1 MGFKQVLGIVL
12 LATIMLLPLTAYTPK
27 VEAAGAFAALLNFDD
42 YRNRMGSVTPMQP
55 STTFYFP
62 HFHQDSNWQTFMAVV
77 NPSSTD
83 SATVTFTA
91 YRDDGALVNTAEWYL
106 GPGVKVGGF
115 VNQIIPGT
123 TGTGWIEVHSDLPIV
138 GILNFDDYTNRMGS
152 MSGVYPYMSICF
164 PHFHQDANWQ
174 TFYAIVNPSDFMP
187 VHPTITYYRDDGSV
201 AGTES
206 LTLSPHHKIGRFAI
220 SGSGWIAVWAEYPIV
235 GMLNFDDYHNRMGT
249 IEYAIPS
256 RTLYFPHFQQD
267 ANWQTFYAIANPS
280 DTSTSITVTY
290 YREDGSIIGTDTS
303 TLGGH
308 CKLGRFAVAGTGWI
322 KVESPGWI
330 VGMLNFDD
338 YHNRMGSIVAA
349 TPLES
354 IIFPHFHQDSSWQTF
369 YAIVNLGGADAFTS
383 TYYGADGST
392 IAFAFTT
399 LAVNSKI
406 GRFATGG
413 TGWLRIHWAIT

>member
-1 MGFKQVLGIVL
+1 
-12 LATIMLLPLTAYTPK
+12 
-27 VEAAGAFAALLNFDD
+27 
-42 YRNRMGSVTPMQP
+42 MGSVTPMQP

-206 LTLSPHHKIGRFAI
+206 LTLSPHQKIGRFAI

-354 IIFPHFHQDSSWQTF
+354 IIFPHFHQDPNWQTF